1 MAINVSRGTHGEGCG
16 REWRCECGA
25 PVTHRPVVW
34 EQCEPVEWERAFD
47 LGKARA
53 QVAGEVRE
61 LLASGRTLD
70 EALDL
75 LSSRIPAYDPESP
88 TGMRDWF
95 TAMADLGL
103 LFHPED
109 PPHEVINLASGAP
122 IRIFTAAEATQA
134 AAAIAAMTEQ
144 HGHEA
149 MLSACYPVFMGR
161 EEDQDEDA

>member
-34 EQCEPVEWERAFD
+34 KQGEPVEWERTFD
-47 LGKARA
+47 LSKARA

-75 LSSRIPAYDPESP
+75 LS
-88 TGMRDWF
+88 
-95 TAMADLGL
+95 
-103 LFHPED
+103 
-109 PPHEVINLASGAP
+109 
-122 IRIFTAAEATQA
+122 
-134 AAAIAAMTEQ
+134 
-144 HGHEA
+144 
-149 MLSACYPVFMGR
+149 FMGR
-161 EEDQDEDA
+161 EEDPTEDA